1 MLAVSCQGFGN
12 LIQFMMPASR
22 RRSTCSP
29 CLALLC
35 FALLSQGGAA
45 PRVHAPGAC
54 ERVVSRLRSV
64 GLFICGPGLQLSE
77 QHCDSETGS
86 NSVLVR
92 VFNARTFSH
101 KWRGWGPPGGGGAR
115 GSEENHNRTT
125 QPHALGLGDLEKHD
139 EEILVTSIYWF
150 TLPIIRAINNT
161 RH

>member
-29 CLALLC
+29 CLVCFALLC
-35 FALLSQGGAA
+35 FLRAARRRGSMPPALAKEWCQGCEALDYLFVVQACNCLSNIAILKRD
-45 PRVHAPGAC
+45 PIP
-54 ERVVSRLRSV
+54 SWY
-64 GLFICGPGLQLSE
+64 
-77 QHCDSETGS
+77 
-86 NSVLVR
+86 

-101 KWRGWGPPGGGGAR
+101 KWRGWGPPAGRGGRAH
-115 GSEENHNRTT
+115 HNRTT
-125 QPHALGLGDLEKHD
+125 TTARAWTGDLEKHD